1 MPFKF
6 VHAADL
12 HLDTPFRGVAMPG
25 PLPGRFQESTFHALT
40 RIVDLC
46 LRERVAF
53 LLLAGD
59 LFDVKDRSVRAR
71 LALRRELARLDAAGI
86 SSFIVHGNHDPL
98 SGDTGTLALP
108 ASVKVFGPDWE
119 EVEVRREGR
128 HLCRV
133 QGVSYPDVEVREDL
147 SARFRRTGDGFSVG
161 LLHANLGGAEGHA
174 NYAPCTTAGLGARG
188 LDYWALGH
196 VHTRAEHA
204 LPGGGVAVYPGNPQG
219 RHANESGERGCV
231 LVEVEDGGTRRRFV
245 PVDGVRWHKL
255 ELPLPGVA
263 TLDGLV
269 ATALEAVQARCA
281 SELDGHAV
289 RLTLTGRGPLH
300 RELSRPGALAQVET
314 DLRERLAQVHPPVLL
329 ESLRDGTRPELDVE
343 AVRAAGGFARTL
355 LDEARFLAESP
366 EELARLWEQEA
377 LGSLGQRLKRLGV
390 DVLEAPRPEWV
401 VGAGL
406 QGVESLHEEET
417 P

>member
-1 MPFKF
+1 
-6 VHAADL
+6 
-12 HLDTPFRGVAMPG
+12 
-25 PLPGRFQESTFHALT
+25 
-40 RIVDLC
+40 
-46 LRERVAF
+46 
-53 LLLAGD
+53 
-59 LFDVKDRSVRAR
+59 
-71 LALRRELARLDAAGI
+71 
-86 SSFIVHGNHDPL
+86 
-98 SGDTGTLALP
+98 
-108 ASVKVFGPDWE
+108 
-119 EVEVRREGR
+119 
-128 HLCRV
+128 
-133 QGVSYPDVEVREDL
+133 
-147 SARFRRTGDGFSVG
+147 
-161 LLHANLGGAEGHA
+161 
-174 NYAPCTTAGLGARG
+174 
-188 LDYWALGH
+188 
-196 VHTRAEHA
+196 
-204 LPGGGVAVYPGNPQG
+204 
-219 RHANESGERGCV
+219 V

-255 ELPLPGVA
+255 ELPLSGVA

-269 ATALEAVQARCA
+269 AAALEAVQARCA